1 MLACALMA
9 GLCASGA
16 EVLDLGVVTT
26 PCVALLLQAHRAH
39 AGVMIT
45 ASHNPYEHNGIKFF
59 DKDGFKLPDTL
70 EDEIEERIRV
80 GVDRLPPATG
90 GQIGRIR
97 PCESAESEYV
107 AILKAQAG
115 ADLSGLKIVLD
126 CANGSASQIAPRL
139 FEELGAEPI
148 VIHAQPNGVNI
159 NDQCG
164 STHLE
169 SLKKAVLAQ
178 HADAGLAF
186 DGDAD
191 RLLAVDETGGTLLG
205 DHILLICGQ
214 WLKAQGK
221 LKANT
226 VVSTVMSNIGLDVA
240 MKERGIEVLRAN
252 VGDRYVLEKM
262 REGGYSLGGEN
273 SGHVIFL
280 EHNPTGD
287 GLLTGIQL
295 LRAFKQAKEEEG
307 RTLSA
312 LAGELPVFPQVL
324 LGVKVKNDQK
334 ETYLGDEVIV
344 KAIRKAEETLGR
356 RGRVLV
362 RPSGTEALVRVL
374 AEGPELDKV
383 KALAEGLARLIGE
396 RLG

>member
-16 EVLDLGVVTT
+16 EILDLGVITT
-26 PCVALLLQAHRAH
+26 PGVALLLQAYKAD

-45 ASHNPYEHNGIKFF
+45 ASHNPFEHNGIKFF
-59 DKDGFKLPDTL
+59 DKDGFKLPDSL
-70 EDEIEERIRV
+70 EDEIEELIRA
-80 GVDRLPPATG
+80 GVDLLPAAKG
-90 GQIGRIR
+90 RQIGRIR
-97 PCESAESEYV
+97 PCESAAGDYI
-107 AILKAQAG
+107 AILKRQTG
-115 ADLSGLKIVLD
+115 ADLSGLKVVLD
-126 CANGSASQIAPRL
+126 CANGSASRIAPRL
-139 FEELGAEPI
+139 FAELGAELI
-148 VIHAQPNGVNI
+148 AIHAEPDGVNI
-159 NDQCG
+159 NDRCG

-169 SLKKAVLAQ
+169 SLKKAVLDH

-191 RLLAVDETGGTLLG
+191 RLLAVDEAGEALLG

-221 LKANT
+221 LKGNT

-240 MKERGIEVLRAN
+240 MKGRGIELLRAN

-280 EHNPTGD
+280 DHSPTGD
-287 GLLTGIQL
+287 GILTGIQL
-295 LRAFKQAKEEEG
+295 LRALKQAKEEDKK
-307 RTLSA
+307 TLSA
-312 LAGELPVFPQVL
+312 LAGELTIFPQVL
-324 LGVKVKNDQK
+324 LGVQVENSQK
-334 ETYLGDEVIV
+334 EACLQDKAVKEAIQRAKDALGQ
-344 KAIRKAEETLGR
+344 

-362 RPSGTEALVRVL
+362 RPSGTEALVRVMV
-374 AEGPELDKV
+374 EGPELAQV
-383 KALAEGLARLIGE
+383 EALAEGLARLIEE
-396 RLG
+396 RAC